1 MPRRHYQRYRR
12 RTRTRR
18 ISRRFRKAT
27 YARNRGTRYFAP
39 RRTVRR
45 RVLNIA
51 TIKKH
56 DNMLSNVLTPDGDR
70 IPGFI
75 EVGTGFASLFMPSAR
90 KLGHDAAGESTR
102 ERQVT
107 FSVGYKE
114 RVQVDILAG
123 GVWKWRRLVFTFK
136 GPRLY
141 DGGADA
147 TFNLPWFNKA
157 IDPEGCDMVRLIAQ
171 PTTAQHQ
178 RIREIIWDGMQGLD
192 WSSEFTAKP
201 DTSRITPLYD
211 RIFTFNPRNE
221 SGYSRT
227 FRFWHPTR
235 KNIIYNE
242 DEEGGA
248 PAAPGSYV
256 SVEGK
261 PGMGDL
267 YVYDIVYLAVPAAQ
281 GLASMRWSPEG
292 TYYWHER

>member
-1 MPRRHYQRYRR
+1 MPRRTTRRRRRARAYRR
-12 RTRTRR
+12 RRSFRSAAAFRGRRTRFFAR
-18 ISRRFRKAT
+18 RPASRRRI
-27 YARNRGTRYFAP
+27 
-39 RRTVRR
+39 
-45 RVLNIA
+45 LNVA
-51 TIKKH
+51 AIKKH
-56 DNMLSNVLTPDGDR
+56 DNMLANVRSPDGVLS
-70 IPGFI
+70 PGPI
-75 EVGTGFASLFMPSAR
+75 VTGTGFASLFMPSAR

-114 RVQVDILAG
+114 RVEVNILGG

-136 GPRLY
+136 GTRLY
-141 DGGADA
+141 DQDV
-147 TFNLPWFNKA
+147 TWNLPWFNKA
-157 IDPEGCDMVRLIAQ
+157 VDPEGCDMVRLISQ
-171 PTTAQHQ
+171 PTTDQGQ
-178 RIREIIWDGMQGLD
+178 EIRRILWDGTEGID

-211 RIFTFNPRNE
+211 RTFTFNPRNE

-235 KNIIYNE
+235 KNIIYDE

-248 PAAPGSYV
+248 PAAPGSFV
-256 SVEGK
+256 SVQGK

-267 YVYDIVYLAVPAAQ
+267 YVYDIAYLAVPAAS
-281 GLASMRWSPEG
+281 GNAAMTWAPEG

>member
-1 MPRRHYQRYRR
+1 MPRRTFRHYRR
-12 RTRTRR
+12 RPRSRR
-18 ISRRFRKAT
+18 FSRRFRKTA
-27 YARNRGTRYFAP
+27 YARSRRTRYFASK
-39 RRTVRR
+39 RTSRR

-56 DNMLSNVLTPDGDR
+56 DNMLPNVLTADGSR
-70 IPGFI
+70 SSGPITTR
-75 EVGTGFASLFMPSAR
+75 EGFASIFMPTAR

-114 RVQVDILAG
+114 RIQVDILAG

-141 DGGADA
+141 ESGGD
-147 TFNLPWFNKA
+147 TKWNLPWFNKA
-157 IDPEGCDMVRLIAQ
+157 VNFEGCDMVRLIAQ
-171 PTTAQHQ
+171 PTEDQHQ
-178 RIREIIWDGMQGLD
+178 AIRQIVWDGTEGLD

-221 SGYSRT
+221 TGFSRT

-235 KNIIYNE
+235 KNLVYDD

-248 PAAPGSYV
+248 PNAPGSYV
-256 SVEGK
+256 SVDGK

-267 YVYDIVYLAVPAAQ
+267 YVYDIVYLAVPDLNGAA
-281 GLASMRWSPEG
+281 AMTWSPEG

>member
-1 MPRRHYQRYRR
+1 
-12 RTRTRR
+12 
-18 ISRRFRKAT
+18 
-27 YARNRGTRYFAP
+27 
-39 RRTVRR
+39 
-45 RVLNIA
+45 
-51 TIKKH
+51 
-56 DNMLSNVLTPDGDR
+56 MLANVQSPEGGVTPGP
-70 IPGFI
+70 II
-75 EVGTGFASLFMPSAR
+75 TGTGFASLFMPSAR

-114 RVQVDILAG
+114 RVEVNILGG

-136 GPRLY
+136 GSQLY
-141 DGGADA
+141 DQDV
-147 TFNLPWFNKA
+147 TWNLPWFNKA
-157 IDPEGCDMVRLIAQ
+157 VDPEGCDMVRLINQ
-171 PTTAQHQ
+171 PTSDQSQ
-178 RIREIIWDGMQGLD
+178 EIRRILWDGTEGID

-235 KNIIYNE
+235 KNLIYDE

-248 PAAPGSYV
+248 PAAPGSFV
-256 SVEGK
+256 SVQGK

-267 YVYDIVYLAVPAAQ
+267 YVYDIAYLAVPAS
-281 GLASMRWSPEG
+281 GGNASMHWTPEG